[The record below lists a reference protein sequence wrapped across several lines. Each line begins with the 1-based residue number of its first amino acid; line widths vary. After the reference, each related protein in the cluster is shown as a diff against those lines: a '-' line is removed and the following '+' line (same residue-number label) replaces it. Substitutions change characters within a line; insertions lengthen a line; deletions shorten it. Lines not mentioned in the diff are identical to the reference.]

1 MRLLT
6 DLAVVLRLVLYPPQ
20 ALHSHRDCQVAMVGR
35 LLDIFRHGKWT
46 ALTRQCSRAWISLTM
61 VHHSWQRPLVALS
74 SFSVSFA
81 LLTRVRPAELILC

>member
-20 ALHSHRDCQVAMVGR
+20 TLHSHRDCQVAMVGR

-46 ALTRQCSRAWISLTM
+46 ALTRQCSPGLDLTD
-61 VHHSWQRPLVALS
+61 HGS
-74 SFSVSFA
+74 SQLATTAGGIVF
-81 LLTRVRPAELILC
+81 ILCEFCPPHPSEAS